1 METKEQLRAR
11 LLVLGAERWSASRD
25 RTERMR
31 IVCTIT
37 EAGGNAGMSAQAA
50 HVVEGKGIYA
60 VRPIGIQSDRVL
72 QRFDTGGV
80 QAAQFPGHGG
90 IDGDTR
96 EIALSRLALSHWS

>member
-1 METKEQLRAR
+1 MECVERA
-11 LLVLGAERWSASRD
+11 LIEH
-25 RTERMR
+25 MR
-31 IVCTIT
+31 IVGPLPKP
-37 EAGGNAGMSAQAA
+37 GGNATMSAQSA
-50 HVVEGKGIYA
+50 HDVESKGIYA

-90 IDGDTR
+90 VDGDTG